1 SQFEFRLSTHCGS
14 PKWAIGCCGEQ
25 ESVTVQFDLHLIRG
39 LEEEL
44 FKQSVRGSPEVV
56 GNLLADSFVEFGR
69 SGAIYAKEE
78 AVRSLAAESSE
89 SQEMLTA
96 RDFVLR
102 PLADDVVLLTYRSF
116 RLVQGKEDCHTL
128 RSSIWKFINGRWQM
142 VFHQGTPTDR

>member
-1 SQFEFRLSTHCGS
+1 M
-14 PKWAIGCCGEQ
+14 
-25 ESVTVQFDLHLIRG
+25 QFDLHLIRS

-56 GNLLADSFVEFGR
+56 KDLLADSFVEFGR
-69 SGAIYAKEE
+69 SGGIYEKEE
-78 AVRSLAAESSE
+78 VLRSLAAESSE
-89 SQEMLTA
+89 SKAMLTA

-116 RLVQGKEDCHTL
+116 RLVEGKEDRHTL
-128 RSSIWKFINGRWQM
+128 RSSIWKFISGRWQM